1 MEKKR
6 LLKLKGIAWFDHNGC
21 DDAWNGRYGSLWKHQ
36 KIPELR
42 NVIIAFLTAR
52 SEDYSVAGF
61 DAGADDYITKP
72 IKPNYWLA
80 RWKHCCVALMK
91 SCKTVILWT

>member
-21 DDAWNGRYGSLWKHQ
+21 DDAWNGRYGSCENIRK
-36 KIPELR
+36 KGVR

-52 SEDYSVAGF
+52 SEDYSSGRVWCWSWWLYHKTYKA
-61 DAGADDYITKP
+61 
-72 IKPNYWLA
+72 YWLV
-80 RWKHCCVALMK
+80 RWKRCCVALMK
-91 SCKTVILWT
+91 SCKTVRLWT